1 MTLLELKNI
10 VDRVYQNAH
19 DPSKIMVQIPTH
31 KVDTVGHMPCT
42 SVESAHMGIDWESR
56 SFLIR
61 PVCTLR
67 EIDRAE
73 IAEIQKK
80 YSDLGWTSYK
90 ISNMQTQ
97 LRNLKEENDVL
108 KEQLQNFGN

>member
-1 MTLLELKNI
+1 MNLIELKNA
-10 VDRVYQNAH
+10 VDHTFQHAH
-19 DPSKIMVQIPTH
+19 DPSQIAVLIPTH
-31 KVDTVGHMPCT
+31 KGGTVGHMPCT
-42 SVESAHMGIDWESR
+42 VVQAAHMGIDWESR